1 MTVNGHTQL
10 LGIIGY
16 PIEHTYSPQ
25 MHNYIS
31 AVYNQN
37 YVYMALETP
46 TKLLKEAIDGIKG
59 LNFTGVNV
67 TAPHKLEVMQYLDEI
82 DNAARLYGAVNTV
95 KNDHGKLYGYNTDA
109 DGFYMS
115 LLAEGVD
122 IIGKDL
128 LILGAGGASRPICV
142 KFALMGAKSITVL
155 NRTQEN
161 ADKLAAFIEQN
172 CAYNIHTKREHNRY
186 DVVINTTSAGM
197 EPDINCCPID
207 DFTFFD
213 SNTAAADMIYNPA
226 ETVFLKRAVQNSAS
240 HAINGLG
247 MLIYQGLVAYEIFT
261 GVKVDPLIYNDIA
274 KDVFGIKV

>member
-31 AVYNQN
+31 ATYNQN

-46 TKLLKEAIDGIKG
+46 QELLKEAVNGIRG
-59 LNFTGVNV
+59 LHFTGVNV

-82 DNAARLYGAVNTV
+82 DSAAKLYGAVNTI

-122 IIGKDL
+122 VIGKDL

-142 KFALMGAKSITVL
+142 KFANLGAKSITVL

-161 ADKLAAFIEQN
+161 ADRLADFINTN
-172 CAYNIHTKREHNRY
+172 CAYPIHTRREHSRY

-197 EPDINCCPID
+197 EPFVNSCPIN

-213 SNTAAADMIYNPA
+213 SNTAAADMIYNPS
-226 ETVFLKRAVQNSAS
+226 ETVFLKRAKQFGAS
-240 HAINGLG
+240 HTINGLG

-261 GVKVDPLIYNDIA
+261 GVKVDSEIYKDIA
-274 KDVFGIKV
+274 KDVFGV